1 MDDMLIAAK
10 SKIDIDALKAM
21 LSSEFEMKD
30 LGEFEMKDLGV
41 SKKILGME
49 IWRDRNASLLC
60 VSQKKYIENLLQ
72 SFQMENSKPDSTPL
86 AIHLMLDVSTLPD
99 RGLSQHTRKT

>member
-21 LSSEFEMKD
+21 LSS
-30 LGEFEMKDLGV
+30 EFEMKDLGV